1 MINDHQFR
9 RLMKLSKTEE
19 TLATAAAKAG
29 MDEKTA
35 RKWRRIGKRPSE
47 MKRPRTYRTRPD
59 AFAEAWPEIEQL
71 LELDASIEV
80 KTIFDHLCRQSPEK
94 YQESQLRTLQRRVK
108 VWRAQK
114 GQPREVFFPQLHVPG
129 RQAQSDFTYLNELG
143 VTIGGQPFKHLF
155 YHFTLVYS
163 NWEWGMVCASES
175 WESLSE
181 GVQQALWE
189 LGGVPEEHRTDSL
202 SAAIKPIGSLDE
214 FTERYQGLLRHYGMR
229 ASHTTAGRGHE
240 NGDVEQAH
248 HRFKQAVSQELLLR
262 GSRDFDS
269 RESYEEFLRRMLL
282 RRNGLRCER
291 LAEEAKVLRAL
302 PERRLE
308 AYTKESLKVSRNST
322 INVRD
327 NIYSLPSQLIGERV
341 EVRIYGAHLEV
352 WYVGE
357 LVERMERLRGES
369 KAAINYRHVIHSLV
383 KKPGAFAH
391 YRYQSCLFPRM
402 IFRLAY
408 DELQSSAPERAGRDY
423 LQLLKLAA
431 DESEDRVAEALRVMV
446 ERGEAINLERVREML
461 SAGHERSDGLPQVII
476 RATPLASYDELLSS
490 EEVAA

>member
-1 MINDHQFR
+1 
-9 RLMKLSKTEE
+9 MKLSKTEE

-35 RKWRRIGKRPSE
+35 RKWLRIGKQPSE
-47 MKRPRTYRTRPD
+47 VKKPRTYRTRPD

-71 LELDASIEV
+71 LELDASIEA

-129 RQAQSDFTYLNELG
+129 RQAQSDFTHLSDLG
-143 VTIGGQPFKHLF
+143 VTIAGQPFKHLF

-163 NWEWGMVCASES
+163 NWEWGAVCASES

-181 GVQQALWE
+181 GLQEALWV

-202 SAAIKPIGSLDE
+202 SAAVKPVGSPDE
-214 FTERYQGLLRHYGMR
+214 FTERYQGLLRHYGMK
-229 ASHTTAGRGHE
+229 ASHTTPGRGHE
-240 NGDVEQAH
+240 NGDVEQSH
-248 HRFKQAVSQELLLR
+248 HRFKRAVAQELLLR

-269 RESYEEFLRRMLL
+269 RESYDEFLRRMLV
-282 RRNGLRCER
+282 RRNGLRRER
-291 LAEEAKVLRAL
+291 LAEDVRALRAL

-308 AYTKESLKVSRNST
+308 AFTKESLKVSRNST

-327 NIYSLPSQLIGERV
+327 NTYSVPSQLIGERI
-341 EVRIYGAHLEV
+341 EVRVYGAHLEV
-352 WYVGE
+352 LYAGE
-357 LVERMERLRGES
+357 MVERMDRLRGEG
-369 KAAINYRHVIHSLV
+369 KASINYRHVIHSLV

-391 YRYQSCLFPRM
+391 YRYQECLFPQM

-408 DELQSSAPERAGRDY
+408 DELQSSAPERADRDY
-423 LQLLKLAA
+423 LQMLKLSA
-431 DESEDRVAEALRVMV
+431 DVSEDRVTEAINEIVK
-446 ERGEAINLERVREML
+446 RGEAISLARVREMVSAASE
-461 SAGHERSDGLPQVII
+461 SAGGLPQVVIV
-476 RATPLASYDELLSS
+476 ATPLASYDELLQD